1 MLTIYK
7 FTLVAITSSILMG
20 CGGGGG
26 GGGGSDTSSESSSSN
41 VVSIPATSSNS
52 LSTSGH
58 NTKDLNFNTNIVV
71 DSNTGNV
78 TGISLVYNYNNSSL
92 GLLVDNT
99 DEIQIIADGQTVST
113 TLGSQVFSG
122 DHYSYNLPD
131 NVSVYEFRYTRGGVV
146 VGEASLSSLP
156 LAFDAV
162 GTNNGDTIDVVLTR
176 EANHTYKYAVE
187 SLMCSADAGQTFN
200 SVSSNYYLEDDEG
213 VLTGDYSRSL
223 SDAFNQTSANLQ
235 TSYDNC
241 YVDILFYARLQNMNL
256 SESSANIDVFAASQN
271 ATRITLF

>member
-20 CGGGGG
+20 CGGGG

-71 DSNTGNV
+71 DSNTGDV

-122 DHYSYNLPD
+122 DYYSYNLPD

>member
-20 CGGGGG
+20 CGGG

>member
-20 CGGGGG
+20 CGGG

-71 DSNTGNV
+71 DSNTGDV

-122 DHYSYNLPD
+122 DYYSYNLPD